1 MDNNTNLQDL
11 PEIYCAIKAEFI
23 GTQYRDDIVQTI
35 SQAGISIA
43 KTIWT
48 PRRGA
53 TALVFVKTGYRRAWY
68 LEDVLTEAFSSM
80 ECDLCRLKEIVQENA
95 GHLWID
101 IAIRCNEN
109 VPAIT
114 FSGENMQ
121 KIRDLCADIS
131 VDLYTNCT

>member
-1 MDNNTNLQDL
+1 MDNNINLQAL
-11 PEIYCAIKAEFI
+11 PEIHCSILAVFKGA
-23 GTQYRDDIVQTI
+23 QCRDDIVQTI

-43 KTIWT
+43 RTIWT

-53 TALVFVKTGYRRAWY
+53 TSLVFAETGYRRAWY
-68 LEDVLTEAFSSM
+68 LEDVLAEAFSSM
-80 ECDLCRLKEIVQENA
+80 KCDLCRLKEIVQENA

-109 VPAIT
+109 VPAVT

-121 KIRDLCADIS
+121 KIRDLCADID